1 MNSNF
6 PHAVGVIRAVLEST
20 GADRATAVAHALDT
34 ARLLVDPG
42 RSFGVVLHRTPNGGW
57 APDGGWTPAPRPLTD
72 LERKALAWD
81 ASCARARSLAHAI
94 ERRLAGHTGPSG
106 VRVDGDRVRVVLRV
120 DGPLPWARW
129 RAYLGI
135 TAVGAGTRPHT
146 VVGEGERGGVR
157 VTVVA
162 HGATSTTPRATPTPA
177 AARPTT
183 ATPAATPAVALAS
196 PAASRV
202 APGPVATPAVAL
214 SFPAASRVAP
224 ASAAAPAV
232 AHSFPA
238 ASRVAPSPAATPAVA
253 HSPTAASPAAPAP
266 AATPAV
272 AHSPRATSPVA
283 HSPAM
288 TSPVV
293 PPPATTSPMAPPPAA
308 TSPVVALPAATSPV
322 TPPPIASP
330 LVAPAPASSVPGPQT
345 HLFRLGGVTYDLALP
360 QRDAQGD
367 VWYFQGCRS
376 HDGMPLMSLDGRPER
391 CSLVNLAVHL
401 GPLAPV
407 RAVVPAGD
415 RALPAPT
422 APSGPVCGP
431 IGPVV

>member
-6 PHAVGVIRAVLEST
+6 PHAVGVIRAALEST

-42 RSFGVVLHRTPNGGW
+42 RSFGVVLHRT
-57 APDGGWTPAPRPLTD
+57 PDGGWTPAPRPLTD

-162 HGATSTTPRATPTPA
+162 HGATSTTPHAAPTSAATPSATA
-177 AARPTT
+177 A
-183 ATPAATPAVALAS
+183 PAATPAVALSSA
-196 PAASRV
+196 
-202 APGPVATPAVAL
+202 ATPAVAL
-214 SFPAASRVAP
+214 S
-224 ASAAAPAV
+224 SA
-232 AHSFPA
+232 
-238 ASRVAPSPAATPAVA
+238 APSPAVRPPAAPSPVA
-253 HSPTAASPAAPAP
+253 PPPTGFPLAAPAP
-266 AATPAV
+266 APA
-272 AHSPRATSPVA
+272 
-283 HSPAM
+283 
-288 TSPVV
+288 
-293 PPPATTSPMAPPPAA
+293 
-308 TSPVVALPAATSPV
+308 L
-322 TPPPIASP
+322 
-330 LVAPAPASSVPGPQT
+330 ASSAPGPQT

-391 CSLVNLAVHL
+391 CSLANLAVHL
-401 GPLAPV
+401 GPLTPV
-407 RAVVPAGD
+407 RAVMPDVVPAGD
-415 RALPAPT
+415 RALPVPT
-422 APSGPVCGP
+422 VPSGPMCGP

>member
-6 PHAVGVIRAVLEST
+6 PHAVGVIRAALEST

-42 RSFGVVLHRTPNGGW
+42 RSFGVVLHRT
-57 APDGGWTPAPRPLTD
+57 PDGGWTPAPRPLTD

-162 HGATSTTPRATPTPA
+162 HGATSTTPHAAPTSAATPSATA
-177 AARPTT
+177 A
-183 ATPAATPAVALAS
+183 PAATPAVALSSAAPS
-196 PAASRV
+196 PV
-202 APGPVATPAVAL
+202 APPPA
-214 SFPAASRVAP
+214 
-224 ASAAAPAV
+224 
-232 AHSFPA
+232 
-238 ASRVAPSPAATPAVA
+238 APSPAVPPPAAPSPVA
-253 HSPTAASPAAPAP
+253 PPPTGFPLAAPAP
-266 AATPAV
+266 A
-272 AHSPRATSPVA
+272 
-283 HSPAM
+283 
-288 TSPVV
+288 
-293 PPPATTSPMAPPPAA
+293 
-308 TSPVVALPAATSPV
+308 
-322 TPPPIASP
+322 
-330 LVAPAPASSVPGPQT
+330 PAPALASSAPGPQT

-391 CSLVNLAVHL
+391 CSLANLAVHL
-401 GPLAPV
+401 GPLTPV
-407 RAVVPAGD
+407 RAVMPDVVPAGD
-415 RALPAPT
+415 RALPVPT
-422 APSGPVCGP
+422 VPSGPMCGP

>member
-183 ATPAATPAVALAS
+183 ATPAATPAVALA
-196 PAASRV
+196 
-202 APGPVATPAVAL
+202 
-214 SFPAASRVAP
+214 FPAASRVAP
-224 ASAAAPAV
+224 ASAA
-232 AHSFPA
+232 
-238 ASRVAPSPAATPAVA
+238 TPAVA
-253 HSPTAASPAAPAP
+253 LSFPAASPAAPAP

-272 AHSPRATSPVA
+272 AHSPTAISPVA

-288 TSPVV
+288 TSSVVPPPATTSPVV
-293 PPPATTSPMAPPPAA
+293 SPPATTSPMAPPPAA

-330 LVAPAPASSVPGPQT
+330 LAATSPVTPPPIASPLAAPAPASSAPGPQT

-422 APSGPVCGP
+422 APFGPVCGP

>member
-6 PHAVGVIRAVLEST
+6 PHAVGVIRAALEST

-42 RSFGVVLHRTPNGGW
+42 RSFGVVLHRT
-57 APDGGWTPAPRPLTD
+57 PDGGWTPAPRPLTD

-162 HGATSTTPRATPTPA
+162 HGATSTTPHAAPTSAASPSATA
-177 AARPTT
+177 A
-183 ATPAATPAVALAS
+183 PAATPAVALS
-196 PAASRV
+196 
-202 APGPVATPAVAL
+202 
-214 SFPAASRVAP
+214 
-224 ASAAAPAV
+224 SA
-232 AHSFPA
+232 
-238 ASRVAPSPAATPAVA
+238 APSPAVPPPAAPSPVA
-253 HSPTAASPAAPAP
+253 PPPTGFPLAAPAP
-266 AATPAV
+266 APA
-272 AHSPRATSPVA
+272 
-283 HSPAM
+283 
-288 TSPVV
+288 
-293 PPPATTSPMAPPPAA
+293 
-308 TSPVVALPAATSPV
+308 L
-322 TPPPIASP
+322 
-330 LVAPAPASSVPGPQT
+330 ASSAPGPQT

-376 HDGMPLMSLDGRPER
+376 RDGMPLMSLDGRPER
-391 CSLVNLAVHL
+391 CSLANLAVHL
-401 GPLAPV
+401 GPLTPV
-407 RAVVPAGD
+407 RAVMPDVVPAGD
-415 RALPAPT
+415 RALPVPT
-422 APSGPVCGP
+422 VPSGPMCGP

>member
-6 PHAVGVIRAVLEST
+6 PHAVGVIRAALEST

-42 RSFGVVLHRTPNGGW
+42 RSFGVVLHRT
-57 APDGGWTPAPRPLTD
+57 PDGGWTPAPRPLTD

-106 VRVDGDRVRVVLRV
+106 VRADGDRVRVVLRV

-162 HGATSTTPRATPTPA
+162 HGATSTTPRVTPTPA
-177 AARPTT
+177 AAPSAT
-183 ATPAATPAVALAS
+183 AAPAATPAVALTS
-196 PAASRV
+196 PAAS
-202 APGPVATPAVAL
+202 P
-214 SFPAASRVAP
+214 
-224 ASAAAPAV
+224 
-232 AHSFPA
+232 
-238 ASRVAPSPAATPAVA
+238 VAPSPAATPAV
-253 HSPTAASPAAPAP
+253 
-266 AATPAV
+266 
-272 AHSPRATSPVA
+272 
-283 HSPAM
+283 
-288 TSPVV
+288 
-293 PPPATTSPMAPPPAA
+293 
-308 TSPVVALPAATSPV
+308 
-322 TPPPIASP
+322 TPPPTAIA
-330 LVAPAPASSVPGPQT
+330 LAAPAPASSAPGPQT

-367 VWYFQGCRS
+367 VWYFQGWRS

-391 CSLVNLAVHL
+391 CSLANLAVHL

-415 RALPAPT
+415 RALPVPT
-422 APSGPVCGP
+422 VPCGP
-431 IGPVV
+431 MCGPNGPVV

>member
-6 PHAVGVIRAVLEST
+6 PHAVGVIRAALEST

-42 RSFGVVLHRTPNGGW
+42 RSFGVVLHRT
-57 APDGGWTPAPRPLTD
+57 PDGGWTPAPRPLTD

-162 HGATSTTPRATPTPA
+162 HGATSTTPRVAPTSAATPSA
-177 AARPTT
+177 
-183 ATPAATPAVALAS
+183 ATPSVAPSHAATPAGAL
-196 PAASRV
+196 
-202 APGPVATPAVAL
+202 
-214 SFPAASRVAP
+214 
-224 ASAAAPAV
+224 
-232 AHSFPA
+232 
-238 ASRVAPSPAATPAVA
+238 
-253 HSPTAASPAAPAP
+253 SPTAA
-266 AATPAV
+266 
-272 AHSPRATSPVA
+272 
-283 HSPAM
+283 
-288 TSPVV
+288 SPVV
-293 PPPATTSPMAPPPAA
+293 PPPAATPA
-308 TSPVVALPAATSPV
+308 V
-322 TPPPIASP
+322 TPPPTAIA
-330 LVAPAPASSVPGPQT
+330 LAAPAPASSAPGPRT
-345 HLFRLGGVTYDLALP
+345 HLFRLGGVTYDLAFP

-391 CSLVNLAVHL
+391 CSLANLAVHL

-407 RAVVPAGD
+407 RAVVPDVGPADD
-415 RALPAPT
+415 RALPVPAVPF
-422 APSGPVCGP
+422 GPMCGP

>member
-6 PHAVGVIRAVLEST
+6 PHAVGVIRAALAST

-42 RSFGVVLHRTPNGGW
+42 RSFGVVLHRT
-57 APDGGWTPAPRPLTD
+57 PDGGWTPAPRPLTD

-162 HGATSTTPRATPTPA
+162 HGATSTTPRVTPTPA
-177 AARPTT
+177 VTPSATAA
-183 ATPAATPAVALAS
+183 PAATPAVALSS
-196 PAASRV
+196 PAAS
-202 APGPVATPAVAL
+202 P
-214 SFPAASRVAP
+214 
-224 ASAAAPAV
+224 
-232 AHSFPA
+232 
-238 ASRVAPSPAATPAVA
+238 VAPSPAATPAVA
-253 HSPTAASPAAPAP
+253 LSPTA
-266 AATPAV
+266 
-272 AHSPRATSPVA
+272 
-283 HSPAM
+283 

-293 PPPATTSPMAPPPAA
+293 PPPATASPVVPPPAA
-308 TSPVVALPAATSPV
+308 TSHMTPPPAATPAV
-322 TPPPIASP
+322 TPPPSAIA
-330 LVAPAPASSVPGPQT
+330 LAAPAPASSAPGPQT

-391 CSLVNLAVHL
+391 CSLANLAVHL

-407 RAVVPAGD
+407 RAVMPDFVPADD
-415 RALPAPT
+415 RALPVPT
-422 APSGPVCGP
+422 VPSGPMCGP

>member
-42 RSFGVVLHRTPNGGW
+42 RSFGVVLHRT
-57 APDGGWTPAPRPLTD
+57 PDGGWTPAPRPLTD

-162 HGATSTTPRATPTPA
+162 HGATSTTPTPA
-177 AARPTT
+177 AAPPPT
-183 ATPAATPAVALAS
+183 ATPT
-196 PAASRV
+196 
-202 APGPVATPAVAL
+202 ATPAVAL
-214 SFPAASRVAP
+214 SLPAPLP
-224 ASAAAPAV
+224 A
-232 AHSFPA
+232 
-238 ASRVAPSPAATPAVA
+238 APSPVATPA
-253 HSPTAASPAAPAP
+253 
-266 AATPAV
+266 
-272 AHSPRATSPVA
+272 VA

-293 PPPATTSPMAPPPAA
+293 PPPAATSPAAPPPAA
-308 TSPVVALPAATSPV
+308 TSPVAPPPAATSPAVALPAAISPV
-322 TPPPIASP
+322 TPPPTAIPFA
-330 LVAPAPASSVPGPQT
+330 APAPASSAPGPQT

-407 RAVVPAGD
+407 RAVVPDVVPAGD
-415 RALPAPT
+415 RALPVPT
-422 APSGPVCGP
+422 VPSGPMCGP

>member
-6 PHAVGVIRAVLEST
+6 PHAVGVIRAALEST

-42 RSFGVVLHRTPNGGW
+42 RSFGVVLHRTP
-57 APDGGWTPAPRPLTD
+57 DGGWSPVPRPLTD

-81 ASCARARSLAHAI
+81 ASCARARSVAHAI

-162 HGATSTTPRATPTPA
+162 HGATSTTPR
-177 AARPTT
+177 
-183 ATPAATPAVALAS
+183 V
-196 PAASRV
+196 
-202 APGPVATPAVAL
+202 
-214 SFPAASRVAP
+214 
-224 ASAAAPAV
+224 
-232 AHSFPA
+232 
-238 ASRVAPSPAATPAVA
+238 
-253 HSPTAASPAAPAP
+253 APAP
-266 AATPAV
+266 AATPRAPVVPV
-272 AHSPRATSPVA
+272 ATPCVASSSVATPRATIPPVA
-283 HSPAM
+283 PPSAGNPREARAWSA
-288 TSPVV
+288 TPPGTDASVV
-293 PPPATTSPMAPPPAA
+293 PPSAG
-308 TSPVVALPAATSPV
+308 
-322 TPPPIASP
+322 TPR
-330 LVAPAPASSVPGPQT
+330 VAPAPTTAPLAAPGSASPAHGPRT
-345 HLFRLGGVTYDLALP
+345 RLFRLGGVTYDLALP

-391 CSLVNLAVHL
+391 CSLANLAVHL
-401 GPLAPV
+401 GPLSPA
-407 RAVVPAGD
+407 RAVVPDVVPADD
-415 RALPAPT
+415 RALPVPT
-422 APSGPVCGP
+422 VPSGPMCGP

>member
-6 PHAVGVIRAVLEST
+6 PHAVGVIRAALEST

-42 RSFGVVLHRTPNGGW
+42 RSFGVVLHRT
-57 APDGGWTPAPRPLTD
+57 PDGGWTPAPRPLTD

-162 HGATSTTPRATPTPA
+162 HGTTSTTRRVAPASAATPAVATPSATAAPATAAPATAAPA
-177 AARPTT
+177 ATPSAT
-183 ATPAATPAVALAS
+183 ATPAATPAVALS
-196 PAASRV
+196 ST
-202 APGPVATPAVAL
+202 ATPAVA
-214 SFPAASRVAP
+214 
-224 ASAAAPAV
+224 
-232 AHSFPA
+232 
-238 ASRVAPSPAATPAVA
+238 PSPTATSPVLPPPTA
-253 HSPTAASPAAPAP
+253 HSPVTPPSVVSPPAGIPLAAPAP
-266 AATPAV
+266 AP
-272 AHSPRATSPVA
+272 
-283 HSPAM
+283 
-288 TSPVV
+288 
-293 PPPATTSPMAPPPAA
+293 
-308 TSPVVALPAATSPV
+308 
-322 TPPPIASP
+322 
-330 LVAPAPASSVPGPQT
+330 APAPVPAPAPAPVPASSVPGPQT
-345 HLFRLGGVTYDLALP
+345 HLFRLGGITYDLALP

-391 CSLVNLAVHL
+391 CSLANLAVHL
-401 GPLAPV
+401 GPLTPV
-407 RAVVPAGD
+407 RAVVPDVVFARD
-415 RALPAPT
+415 RALPVPT
-422 APSGPVCGP
+422 VPSGPMCGP

>member
-6 PHAVGVIRAVLEST
+6 PHAVGVIRAALEST

-42 RSFGVVLHRTPNGGW
+42 RSFGVVLHRTPDGRWTPDGGWTPNGGW
-57 APDGGWTPAPRPLTD
+57 TADGGWTPAPRPLTD
-72 LERKALAWD
+72 LERKALVWD

-162 HGATSTTPRATPTPA
+162 HGATSTTPRT
-177 AARPTT
+177 
-183 ATPAATPAVALAS
+183 
-196 PAASRV
+196 
-202 APGPVATPAVAL
+202 
-214 SFPAASRVAP
+214 AP
-224 ASAAAPAV
+224 ASASAATPSATATPTATPVV
-232 AHSFPA
+232 ALSPTA
-238 ASRVAPSPAATPAVA
+238 TPVVALSPTATPVVALSPTATPVVALSPTATPVVAPSPTATSPAVPPAVA
-253 HSPTAASPAAPAP
+253 P
-266 AATPAV
+266 
-272 AHSPRATSPVA
+272 
-283 HSPAM
+283 
-288 TSPVV
+288 
-293 PPPATTSPMAPPPAA
+293 
-308 TSPVVALPAATSPV
+308 SPV
-322 TPPPIASP
+322 TPPPTGIP
-330 LVAPAPASSVPGPQT
+330 LAAPAPAPASSAPGPQT

-391 CSLVNLAVHL
+391 CSLANLAVHL
-401 GPLAPV
+401 GPLTPV
-407 RAVVPAGD
+407 RAVVPDVVPAGD
-415 RALPAPT
+415 RALPVPT
-422 APSGPVCGP
+422 VPSGPMCGP

>member
-6 PHAVGVIRAVLEST
+6 PHAVGVIRAALEST

-42 RSFGVVLHRTPNGGW
+42 RSFGVVLHRTPDGGW
-57 APDGGWTPAPRPLTD
+57 TPGGGWTPAPRPLTE

-120 DGPLPWARW
+120 NGPLPWARW

-162 HGATSTTPRATPTPA
+162 HGATSTTARVAPTPA
-177 AARPTT
+177 AAPPTTAAPT
-183 ATPAATPAVALAS
+183 ATPAMALS
-196 PAASRV
+196 PAAAS
-202 APGPVATPAVAL
+202 PVT
-214 SFPAASRVAP
+214 
-224 ASAAAPAV
+224 
-232 AHSFPA
+232 
-238 ASRVAPSPAATPAVA
+238 PSPAATPAVA
-253 HSPTAASPAAPAP
+253 LLPT
-266 AATPAV
+266 T
-272 AHSPRATSPVA
+272 
-283 HSPAM
+283 

-293 PPPATTSPMAPPPAA
+293 PPPATTSP
-308 TSPVVALPAATSPV
+308 VVAPPAATSPV
-322 TPPPIASP
+322 TPQPTAIP
-330 LVAPAPASSVPGPQT
+330 LTAPAPASSVPGPQT

-391 CSLVNLAVHL
+391 CSLANLAVHL

-407 RAVVPAGD
+407 RAVVPDVLRAGD
-415 RALPAPT
+415 RALPVPT
-422 APSGPVCGP
+422 VPSGPMCGP

>member
-6 PHAVGVIRAVLEST
+6 PHAVGVIRAALEST

-42 RSFGVVLHRTPNGGW
+42 RSFGVVLHRTP
-57 APDGGWTPAPRPLTD
+57 DGGWTPAPRPLTD

-94 ERRLAGHTGPSG
+94 EHRLAGHTGPSG

-162 HGATSTTPRATPTPA
+162 HGATSTTPHAAPTSAATPSATA
-177 AARPTT
+177 A
-183 ATPAATPAVALAS
+183 PAATPAVALSSAAPS
-196 PAASRV
+196 PV
-202 APGPVATPAVAL
+202 APPPA
-214 SFPAASRVAP
+214 
-224 ASAAAPAV
+224 
-232 AHSFPA
+232 
-238 ASRVAPSPAATPAVA
+238 APSPAVPPPAAPSPVA
-253 HSPTAASPAAPAP
+253 PPPTGFPLAAPAP
-266 AATPAV
+266 A
-272 AHSPRATSPVA
+272 
-283 HSPAM
+283 
-288 TSPVV
+288 
-293 PPPATTSPMAPPPAA
+293 
-308 TSPVVALPAATSPV
+308 
-322 TPPPIASP
+322 
-330 LVAPAPASSVPGPQT
+330 PAPALASSAPGPQT

-391 CSLVNLAVHL
+391 CSLANLAVHL
-401 GPLAPV
+401 GPLTPV
-407 RAVVPAGD
+407 RAVMPDVVPAGD
-415 RALPAPT
+415 RALPVPT
-422 APSGPVCGP
+422 VPSGPMCGP

>member
-6 PHAVGVIRAVLEST
+6 PHAVGVIRAALEST

-42 RSFGVVLHRTPNGGW
+42 RSFGVVLHRT
-57 APDGGWTPAPRPLTD
+57 PDGGWTPAPRPLTD

-162 HGATSTTPRATPTPA
+162 HGTTSTTRRTAPTSAATRSATAAPATAAPA
-177 AARPTT
+177 ATRSAT
-183 ATPAATPAVALAS
+183 AAPATAAPAATPAVALS
-196 PAASRV
+196 ST
-202 APGPVATPAVAL
+202 ATPAVA
-214 SFPAASRVAP
+214 
-224 ASAAAPAV
+224 
-232 AHSFPA
+232 
-238 ASRVAPSPAATPAVA
+238 PSPTATSPVLPPPTA
-253 HSPTAASPAAPAP
+253 HSPVTPPSVVSPPAAHSPVAPPSVVSPPAGIPLAAPAP
-266 AATPAV
+266 APA
-272 AHSPRATSPVA
+272 PV
-283 HSPAM
+283 P
-288 TSPVV
+288 
-293 PPPATTSPMAPPPAA
+293 
-308 TSPVVALPAATSPV
+308 
-322 TPPPIASP
+322 
-330 LVAPAPASSVPGPQT
+330 APAPAPVPASSVPGPQT

-391 CSLVNLAVHL
+391 CSLANLAVHL
-401 GPLAPV
+401 GPLTPV
-407 RAVVPAGD
+407 RAVMPDVVSAGD
-415 RALPAPT
+415 RALPVPT
-422 APSGPVCGP
+422 VPSGPMCGP

>member
-6 PHAVGVIRAVLEST
+6 PHAVGVIRAALEST

-42 RSFGVVLHRTPNGGW
+42 RSFGVVLHRT
-57 APDGGWTPAPRPLTD
+57 PDGGWTPAPRPLTD

-162 HGATSTTPRATPTPA
+162 HGTTSTTRRTAPTSAATPAVATPSATAAPATAAPATAAPA
-177 AARPTT
+177 ATPSAT
-183 ATPAATPAVALAS
+183 AAPAATPAVALS
-196 PAASRV
+196 SM
-202 APGPVATPAVAL
+202 ATPAVA
-214 SFPAASRVAP
+214 P
-224 ASAAAPAV
+224 
-232 AHSFPA
+232 
-238 ASRVAPSPAATPAVA
+238 
-253 HSPTAASPAAPAP
+253 SPTA
-266 AATPAV
+266 
-272 AHSPRATSPVA
+272 
-283 HSPAM
+283 

-293 PPPATTSPMAPPPAA
+293 PPPAAPSPVAPPSVVSPPAAHSPVAPPPVV
-308 TSPVVALPAATSPV
+308 SPPTG
-322 TPPPIASP
+322 IP
-330 LVAPAPASSVPGPQT
+330 LAAPAPAPAPAPAFSVPGPLT

-391 CSLVNLAVHL
+391 CSLANLAVHL
-401 GPLAPV
+401 GPLTPV
-407 RAVVPAGD
+407 RAVMPDVVPAGD
-415 RALPAPT
+415 RALPVPT
-422 APSGPVCGP
+422 VPSGPMCGP

>member
-6 PHAVGVIRAVLEST
+6 PHAVGVIRAALEST

-42 RSFGVVLHRTPNGGW
+42 RSFGVVLHRT
-57 APDGGWTPAPRPLTD
+57 PDGGWTPAPRPLTD

-129 RAYLGI
+129 RAYLGV

-162 HGATSTTPRATPTPA
+162 HGATSTTPHAAPTSEATPSATA
-177 AARPTT
+177 A
-183 ATPAATPAVALAS
+183 PAATPAVALS
-196 PAASRV
+196 PAAPSPV
-202 APGPVATPAVAL
+202 APPPA
-214 SFPAASRVAP
+214 
-224 ASAAAPAV
+224 
-232 AHSFPA
+232 
-238 ASRVAPSPAATPAVA
+238 APSPAVPPPAAPSPVA
-253 HSPTAASPAAPAP
+253 PPPTGFPLAAPAP
-266 AATPAV
+266 APA
-272 AHSPRATSPVA
+272 
-283 HSPAM
+283 
-288 TSPVV
+288 
-293 PPPATTSPMAPPPAA
+293 
-308 TSPVVALPAATSPV
+308 L
-322 TPPPIASP
+322 
-330 LVAPAPASSVPGPQT
+330 ASSAPGPQT

-391 CSLVNLAVHL
+391 CSLANLAVHL
-401 GPLAPV
+401 GPLTPV
-407 RAVVPAGD
+407 RAVMPDVVPAGD
-415 RALPAPT
+415 RALPVPT
-422 APSGPVCGP
+422 VPSGPMCGP

>member
-42 RSFGVVLHRTPNGGW
+42 RSFGVVLHRT
-57 APDGGWTPAPRPLTD
+57 PDGGWTPAPRPLTD

-162 HGATSTTPRATPTPA
+162 HGATSTTPTPA
-177 AARPTT
+177 AAPPPT
-183 ATPAATPAVALAS
+183 ATLT
-196 PAASRV
+196 
-202 APGPVATPAVAL
+202 ATPAVAL
-214 SFPAASRVAP
+214 SPPAPLP
-224 ASAAAPAV
+224 A
-232 AHSFPA
+232 
-238 ASRVAPSPAATPAVA
+238 APSPVA
-253 HSPTAASPAAPAP
+253 LSSPTASPAAHAP

-272 AHSPRATSPVA
+272 AHSPAA
-283 HSPAM
+283 

-293 PPPATTSPMAPPPAA
+293 PPPAATSPVAPPPATTSPVAPPPAA

-322 TPPPIASP
+322 TPPPTAIP
-330 LVAPAPASSVPGPQT
+330 LAAPAPASSAPGPQT

-407 RAVVPAGD
+407 RAVVPEVVPAGG
-415 RALPAPT
+415 RALPVPT
-422 APSGPVCGP
+422 VPSGPMCGP

>member
-6 PHAVGVIRAVLEST
+6 PHAVGVIRAALEST

-42 RSFGVVLHRTPNGGW
+42 RSFGVVLHRTP
-57 APDGGWTPAPRPLTD
+57 DGGWTPAPRPLTD
-72 LERKALAWD
+72 LERRALAWD

-135 TAVGAGTRPHT
+135 TAVGEGTRPHT

-162 HGATSTTPRATPTPA
+162 HGATSTVPRVTPTPA
-177 AARPTT
+177 AALP
-183 ATPAATPAVALAS
+183 ATPA
-196 PAASRV
+196 PAATS
-202 APGPVATPAVAL
+202 AVAL
-214 SFPAASRVAP
+214 SPPAASP
-224 ASAAAPAV
+224 
-232 AHSFPA
+232 
-238 ASRVAPSPAATPAVA
+238 VAPSPAATPAVA
-253 HSPTAASPAAPAP
+253 FSPTAA
-266 AATPAV
+266 
-272 AHSPRATSPVA
+272 
-283 HSPAM
+283 
-288 TSPVV
+288 SPVV
-293 PPPATTSPMAPPPAA
+293 PPPATASPVVPPPAA
-308 TSPVVALPAATSPV
+308 TSPVVPPPAATSPV
-322 TPPPIASP
+322 VPPPAAISPMTLPPTATPAVTPPPIAIP
-330 LVAPAPASSVPGPQT
+330 LAAPAPASSAPGPQT

-376 HDGMPLMSLDGRPER
+376 HDGMPLMSLDGRLER
-391 CSLVNLAVHL
+391 CSLANLAVHL

-407 RAVVPAGD
+407 RAVVPDVMPADD
-415 RALPAPT
+415 RALPVPT
-422 APSGPVCGP
+422 VPLGPMCGP

>member
-42 RSFGVVLHRTPNGGW
+42 RSFGVVLHRTPDGRWTPNGGW
-57 APDGGWTPAPRPLTD
+57 TPDGGWAPAPRPLTD

-162 HGATSTTPRATPTPA
+162 HGATSTTPTPA
-177 AARPTT
+177 AAPAPT
-183 ATPAATPAVALAS
+183 ATPT
-196 PAASRV
+196 
-202 APGPVATPAVAL
+202 ATPAVAL
-214 SFPAASRVAP
+214 SPPAP
-224 ASAAAPAV
+224 LP
-232 AHSFPA
+232 
-238 ASRVAPSPAATPAVA
+238 VAPSPVATPAVA
-253 HSPTAASPAAPAP
+253 HSPTAP
-266 AATPAV
+266 
-272 AHSPRATSPVA
+272 
-283 HSPAM
+283 
-288 TSPVV
+288 SPVV
-293 PPPATTSPMAPPPAA
+293 SSPATTSPVAPPLAA
-308 TSPVVALPAATSPV
+308 TSPVVALPAAASPV
-322 TPPPIASP
+322 TTLPTAIP
-330 LVAPAPASSVPGPQT
+330 LAAPAPASSAPGPQT

-407 RAVVPAGD
+407 RAVVPDVVPGD
-415 RALPAPT
+415 RALPVPT
-422 APSGPVCGP
+422 VPSGPMCGP

>member
-42 RSFGVVLHRTPNGGW
+42 RSFGVVLHRTP
-57 APDGGWTPAPRPLTD
+57 DGGWTPAPRALTD

-81 ASCARARSLAHAI
+81 ASCARARSVAHTI

-162 HGATSTTPRATPTPA
+162 HGATSTTPRVAPTSAATQSA
-177 AARPTT
+177 T
-183 ATPAATPAVALAS
+183 AVSAATPAVA
-196 PAASRV
+196 PW
-202 APGPVATPAVAL
+202 
-214 SFPAASRVAP
+214 
-224 ASAAAPAV
+224 
-232 AHSFPA
+232 
-238 ASRVAPSPAATPAVA
+238 
-253 HSPTAASPAAPAP
+253 PTA
-266 AATPAV
+266 TF
-272 AHSPRATSPVA
+272 
-283 HSPAM
+283 
-288 TSPVV
+288 PVV
-293 PPPATTSPMAPPPAA
+293 PPPAA
-308 TSPVVALPAATSPV
+308 TSPVVPSPV
-322 TPPPIASP
+322 VPPPTAIP
-330 LVAPAPASSVPGPQT
+330 LAAPAPASSAPGPQAR
-345 HLFRLGGVTYDLALP
+345 LFRLGGVTYDLALP

-391 CSLVNLAVHL
+391 CSLANLAVHL

-407 RAVVPAGD
+407 RAVAQHAVPAGD
-415 RALPAPT
+415 RALPVPAV
-422 APSGPVCGP
+422 PSGPMFGP

>member
-42 RSFGVVLHRTPNGGW
+42 RSFGVVLHRTP
-57 APDGGWTPAPRPLTD
+57 DGGWTPAPRPLTD

-81 ASCARARSLAHAI
+81 AACARARSLAHAI

-162 HGATSTTPRATPTPA
+162 HGATSTTPTPA
-177 AARPTT
+177 AAPPPTATPT
-183 ATPAATPAVALAS
+183 ATPAVALSPPAPLPVSPSPVATPAVALAS
-196 PAASRV
+196 PV
-202 APGPVATPAVAL
+202 
-214 SFPAASRVAP
+214 
-224 ASAAAPAV
+224 
-232 AHSFPA
+232 
-238 ASRVAPSPAATPAVA
+238 PSPAA
-253 HSPTAASPAAPAP
+253 HAP

-272 AHSPRATSPVA
+272 AHSPAA
-283 HSPAM
+283 

-293 PPPATTSPMAPPPAA
+293 PPPAATSPVAPPPAA

-322 TPPPIASP
+322 TPPPTAIP
-330 LVAPAPASSVPGPQT
+330 LAAPAPASSVPRPQT
-345 HLFRLGGVTYDLALP
+345 HLFRLGGVTYDLGLP

-407 RAVVPAGD
+407 RAVVPDVVPAGD
-415 RALPAPT
+415 RALPVPT
-422 APSGPVCGP
+422 VPSGPVCGP

>member
-6 PHAVGVIRAVLEST
+6 PHAVGVIRAALEST

-42 RSFGVVLHRTPNGGW
+42 RSFGVVLHRT
-57 APDGGWTPAPRPLTD
+57 PDGGWTPAPRPLTD

-94 ERRLAGHTGPSG
+94 ERRLAGRTGPSG

-162 HGATSTTPRATPTPA
+162 HGATSTTTRT
-177 AARPTT
+177 
-183 ATPAATPAVALAS
+183 
-196 PAASRV
+196 
-202 APGPVATPAVAL
+202 
-214 SFPAASRVAP
+214 AP
-224 ASAAAPAV
+224 ASAATPSATATPMATPGV
-232 AHSFPA
+232 ALSSMATPGVA
-238 ASRVAPSPAATPAVA
+238 LSPMATPGVALSSMATPGVAPSSMATPGVA
-253 HSPTAASPAAPAP
+253 PSSTATPGVALSPTA
-266 AATPAV
+266 
-272 AHSPRATSPVA
+272 
-283 HSPAM
+283 

-293 PPPATTSPMAPPPAA
+293 PPPAAPSPVAPPPTGIPLAA
-308 TSPVVALPAATSPV
+308 P
-322 TPPPIASP
+322 
-330 LVAPAPASSVPGPQT
+330 APAPASSAPGPQT

-391 CSLVNLAVHL
+391 CSLANLAVHL
-401 GPLAPV
+401 GPLTPV
-407 RAVVPAGD
+407 RAVMPDVVPAGD
-415 RALPAPT
+415 RALPVPT
-422 APSGPVCGP
+422 VPSGPMCGP

>member
-6 PHAVGVIRAVLEST
+6 PHAVGVIRAALEST

-42 RSFGVVLHRTPNGGW
+42 RSFGVVLHRT
-57 APDGGWTPAPRPLTD
+57 PDGGWTPAPRPLTD

-162 HGATSTTPRATPTPA
+162 HGATSTTPHAAPTSAATPSATA
-177 AARPTT
+177 A
-183 ATPAATPAVALAS
+183 PAATPAVALSSAAPS
-196 PAASRV
+196 PV
-202 APGPVATPAVAL
+202 APPPA
-214 SFPAASRVAP
+214 
-224 ASAAAPAV
+224 
-232 AHSFPA
+232 
-238 ASRVAPSPAATPAVA
+238 APSPAVPPPAAPSPVA
-253 HSPTAASPAAPAP
+253 PPPTGFPLAAPAP
-266 AATPAV
+266 APA
-272 AHSPRATSPVA
+272 
-283 HSPAM
+283 
-288 TSPVV
+288 
-293 PPPATTSPMAPPPAA
+293 
-308 TSPVVALPAATSPV
+308 L
-322 TPPPIASP
+322 
-330 LVAPAPASSVPGPQT
+330 ASSAPGPQT

-391 CSLVNLAVHL
+391 CSLANLAVHL
-401 GPLAPV
+401 GPLTPV
-407 RAVVPAGD
+407 RAVMPDVVPAGD
-415 RALPAPT
+415 RALPVPT
-422 APSGPVCGP
+422 VPSGPMCGP

>member
-6 PHAVGVIRAVLEST
+6 PHAVGVIRAALEST

-42 RSFGVVLHRTPNGGW
+42 RSFGVVLHRTPGGGW
-57 APDGGWTPAPRPLTD
+57 APAPRPLTD

-162 HGATSTTPRATPTPA
+162 HGTTSTTPRVAPTPA
-177 AARPTT
+177 AAPPTT
-183 ATPAATPAVALAS
+183 AAPTATPV
-196 PAASRV
+196 
-202 APGPVATPAVAL
+202 VAL
-214 SFPAASRVAP
+214 SPAP
-224 ASAAAPAV
+224 ASPE
-232 AHSFPA
+232 
-238 ASRVAPSPAATPAVA
+238 APSPAATPAVA
-253 HSPTAASPAAPAP
+253 LLPT
-266 AATPAV
+266 T
-272 AHSPRATSPVA
+272 TSPVA
-283 HSPAM
+283 PLPAA

-293 PPPATTSPMAPPPAA
+293 PPEATSPVAPPPAA
-308 TSPVVALPAATSPV
+308 TSPVVPLPAAASPVVLPPAATSPVVPPTAATSPV
-322 TPPPIASP
+322 TPPPTAIP
-330 LVAPAPASSVPGPQT
+330 LAAPDPASSVPGPQT

-391 CSLVNLAVHL
+391 CSLANLAVHL

-407 RAVVPAGD
+407 RAVVPDAVPAGD
-415 RALPAPT
+415 RALPVPT
-422 APSGPVCGP
+422 VPSGPMCGP
-431 IGPVV
+431 TGPVV

>member
-1 MNSNF
+1 MNSNI

-42 RSFGVVLHRTPNGGW
+42 RSFGVVLHRT
-57 APDGGWTPAPRPLTD
+57 PDGGWTPAPRPLTD

-162 HGATSTTPRATPTPA
+162 HGATSTTPRT
-177 AARPTT
+177 
-183 ATPAATPAVALAS
+183 
-196 PAASRV
+196 
-202 APGPVATPAVAL
+202 
-214 SFPAASRVAP
+214 AP
-224 ASAAAPAV
+224 ASAATPSATATPTATPSATATPTATPSATATPTATPVV
-232 AHSFPA
+232 ALSPTA
-238 ASRVAPSPAATPAVA
+238 TPGVALSPTATPGVAPSP
-253 HSPTAASPAAPAP
+253 TA
-266 AATPAV
+266 
-272 AHSPRATSPVA
+272 
-283 HSPAM
+283 

-293 PPPATTSPMAPPPAA
+293 PPAVAPSPVAPPP
-308 TSPVVALPAATSPV
+308 TG
-322 TPPPIASP
+322 IP
-330 LVAPAPASSVPGPQT
+330 LAAPAPASSAPAPASSAPAPASSAPGPQT

-391 CSLVNLAVHL
+391 CSLANLAVHL
-401 GPLAPV
+401 GPLTPV
-407 RAVVPAGD
+407 RAVVPDVVPAGD
-415 RALPAPT
+415 RALPVPT
-422 APSGPVCGP
+422 VPSGPMCGP
-431 IGPVV
+431 IGPLV

>member
-42 RSFGVVLHRTPNGGW
+42 RSFGVVLHRT
-57 APDGGWTPAPRPLTD
+57 PDGGWTPAPRPLTD

-146 VVGEGERGGVR
+146 VVGEGQRGGVR

-162 HGATSTTPRATPTPA
+162 HGATSTAPTPA
-177 AARPTT
+177 AAPPPTATPT
-183 ATPAATPAVALAS
+183 ATPAVALSPPAPLPAAPSPVATPAVALAS
-196 PAASRV
+196 PA
-202 APGPVATPAVAL
+202 
-214 SFPAASRVAP
+214 
-224 ASAAAPAV
+224 
-232 AHSFPA
+232 
-238 ASRVAPSPAATPAVA
+238 PSPAA
-253 HSPTAASPAAPAP
+253 HAP

-272 AHSPRATSPVA
+272 AHSPAA
-283 HSPAM
+283 

-293 PPPATTSPMAPPPAA
+293 PPPAATSPAEPPPTTTSPVAPPPATTSPVAPPPAA
-308 TSPVVALPAATSPV
+308 TSPVVALPAAISPV
-322 TPPPIASP
+322 TPPPTAIP
-330 LVAPAPASSVPGPQT
+330 LAAPAPASSAPGPQT

-407 RAVVPAGD
+407 RAVVPEVVPAGG
-415 RALPAPT
+415 RALPVPT
-422 APSGPVCGP
+422 VPSGPVCGP

>member
-6 PHAVGVIRAVLEST
+6 PHAVGVIRAALEST

-42 RSFGVVLHRTPNGGW
+42 RSFGVVLHRT
-57 APDGGWTPAPRPLTD
+57 PDGGWTPAPRPLTD

-162 HGATSTTPRATPTPA
+162 HGATSTTPHAAPTSAATPSATA
-177 AARPTT
+177 A
-183 ATPAATPAVALAS
+183 PAATPV
-196 PAASRV
+196 
-202 APGPVATPAVAL
+202 VAL
-214 SFPAASRVAP
+214 S
-224 ASAAAPAV
+224 SAATPVV
-232 AHSFPA
+232 ALSSA
-238 ASRVAPSPAATPAVA
+238 APSPGAP
-253 HSPTAASPAAPAP
+253 PRPGFPLAAPAP
-266 AATPAV
+266 APA
-272 AHSPRATSPVA
+272 
-283 HSPAM
+283 
-288 TSPVV
+288 
-293 PPPATTSPMAPPPAA
+293 
-308 TSPVVALPAATSPV
+308 L
-322 TPPPIASP
+322 
-330 LVAPAPASSVPGPQT
+330 ASSAPGPQT

-391 CSLVNLAVHL
+391 CSLANLAVHL
-401 GPLAPV
+401 GPLTPV
-407 RAVVPAGD
+407 RAVMPDVVPAGD
-415 RALPAPT
+415 RALPVPT
-422 APSGPVCGP
+422 VPSGPMCGP

>member
-6 PHAVGVIRAVLEST
+6 PHAVGVIRAALEST

-42 RSFGVVLHRTPNGGW
+42 RSFGVVLHRT
-57 APDGGWTPAPRPLTD
+57 PDGGWTPAPRPLTD

-106 VRVDGDRVRVVLRV
+106 GRVDGDRVRVVLRV

-162 HGATSTTPRATPTPA
+162 HGATSTTPRVTPTPRA
-177 AARPTT
+177 APPAT
-183 ATPAATPAVALAS
+183 AAPAATPAVALSSPAASPVAPTPAATPAVAL
-196 PAASRV
+196 
-202 APGPVATPAVAL
+202 
-214 SFPAASRVAP
+214 
-224 ASAAAPAV
+224 
-232 AHSFPA
+232 
-238 ASRVAPSPAATPAVA
+238 
-253 HSPTAASPAAPAP
+253 SPTATAPVVPPPATA
-266 AATPAV
+266 
-272 AHSPRATSPVA
+272 
-283 HSPAM
+283 
-288 TSPVV
+288 SPVV
-293 PPPATTSPMAPPPAA
+293 PPPAATPA
-308 TSPVVALPAATSPV
+308 V
-322 TPPPIASP
+322 TPPPTAFA
-330 LVAPAPASSVPGPQT
+330 LAAPAPASSAPGPQT

-367 VWYFQGCRS
+367 VWYFQGCRR

-391 CSLVNLAVHL
+391 CSLANLAVHL

-407 RAVVPAGD
+407 RAVMPGVVPADD
-415 RALPAPT
+415 RALPVPT
-422 APSGPVCGP
+422 VPSGPMCGP

>member
-6 PHAVGVIRAVLEST
+6 PHAVGVIRAALEST

-42 RSFGVVLHRTPNGGW
+42 RSFGVVLHRT
-57 APDGGWTPAPRPLTD
+57 PDGGWTPAPRPLTD

-162 HGATSTTPRATPTPA
+162 HGATSTTPRVTPTSA
-177 AARPTT
+177 AAPPAT
-183 ATPAATPAVALAS
+183 AAPAATPAVALSSPVAS
-196 PAASRV
+196 P
-202 APGPVATPAVAL
+202 
-214 SFPAASRVAP
+214 
-224 ASAAAPAV
+224 
-232 AHSFPA
+232 
-238 ASRVAPSPAATPAVA
+238 VAPSPAATPAVA
-253 HSPTAASPAAPAP
+253 LSPTA
-266 AATPAV
+266 
-272 AHSPRATSPVA
+272 
-283 HSPAM
+283 

-293 PPPATTSPMAPPPAA
+293 PPPATASPVVPPPAA
-308 TSPVVALPAATSPV
+308 TSPMTPPPAATPAV
-322 TPPPIASP
+322 TPPPTAIA
-330 LVAPAPASSVPGPQT
+330 LAAPAPASSAPGPQT
-345 HLFRLGGVTYDLALP
+345 HLFRLGGVTYDLAVP

-391 CSLVNLAVHL
+391 CSLANLAVHL

-415 RALPAPT
+415 RALPVPT
-422 APSGPVCGP
+422 VPCGPMCGP